1 VRQAGTTDS
10 EKLREA
16 LLTLK
21 TKTILGEF
29 AVDQR
34 GFQTGQKAVTIQWQD
49 GSPEHARIVVHD
61 RNNLLPFRHG
71 RFGLFP
77 GQPRPMID
85 LRYSIYDRGRVRCDL
100 LIGEVRRDIGKP
112 SITVFQVSGSGGRR

>member
-1 VRQAGTTDS
+1 VRHAGTTDS
-10 EKLREA
+10 ESSARA

-71 RFGLFP
+71 RFGLF
-77 GQPRPMID
+77 
-85 LRYSIYDRGRVRCDL
+85 
-100 LIGEVRRDIGKP
+100 
-112 SITVFQVSGSGGRR
+112 SG

>member
-1 VRQAGTTDS
+1 MRQAGTTDS

-49 GSPEHARIVVHD
+49 GKQAVVWPD
-61 RNNLLPFRHG
+61 GLGSAPRFPTPNWAG
-71 RFGLFP
+71 R
-77 GQPRPMID
+77 
-85 LRYSIYDRGRVRCDL
+85 
-100 LIGEVRRDIGKP
+100 
-112 SITVFQVSGSGGRR
+112 